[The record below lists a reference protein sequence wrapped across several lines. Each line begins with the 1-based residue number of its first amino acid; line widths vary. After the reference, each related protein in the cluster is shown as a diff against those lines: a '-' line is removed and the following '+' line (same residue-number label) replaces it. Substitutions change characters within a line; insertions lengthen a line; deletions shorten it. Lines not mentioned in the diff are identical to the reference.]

1 MNNAVPN
8 TVLILNNNAPN
19 VVETAGNVIKFNAYN
34 AVVVSFWM
42 KIKNV
47 KTVLTFRIVSL
58 AIMKEIVP
66 FVKIRI
72 IWRKI
77 HARSVQ
83 IWLLIVVFVMI
94 NFAWVVKMDIIWG
107 RKKIAKNAEKIVRV
121 FWVNSWNRIL
131 KRLSKVYK
139 I

>member
-72 IWRKI
+72 I
-77 HARSVQ
+77 
-83 IWLLIVVFVMI
+83 
-94 NFAWVVKMDIIWG
+94 
-107 RKKIAKNAEKIVRV
+107 
-121 FWVNSWNRIL
+121 
-131 KRLSKVYK
+131 
-139 I
+139 